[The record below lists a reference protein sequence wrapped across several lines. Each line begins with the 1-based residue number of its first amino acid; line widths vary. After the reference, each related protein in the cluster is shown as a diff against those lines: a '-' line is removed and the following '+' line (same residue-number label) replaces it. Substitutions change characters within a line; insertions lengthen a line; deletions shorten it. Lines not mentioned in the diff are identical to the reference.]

1 MDYQIK
7 QNNIEMI
14 RQKSLSEIRKQQAI
28 LRFET
33 AIRLLDKEI
42 SPQQAKARIYR
53 IYQAY
58 SNSLQQQFVKQ

>member
-1 MDYQIK
+1 
-7 QNNIEMI
+7 MI
-14 RQKSLSEIRKQQAI
+14 RQKSLREIQKQQAI

-42 SPQQAKARIYR
+42 SPQQAKARINR

-58 SNSLQQQFVKQ
+58 NNSLQQQFTRMRI